1 MFEIGNWPSFC
12 VFISFECF
20 MFDNDKDQG
29 LAIGQSSTYSYVLI
43 SLNENA
49 SGLLNMEVMLVF
61 EKA

>member
-1 MFEIGNWPSFC
+1 
-12 VFISFECF
+12 